1 MKLFIIIFE
10 GTNKKEIFSEMIT
23 NILKAK
29 NYYYLIAE
37 IFFYNRKKNKID
49 SKANQSITS
58 DNLKEYYGLSD
69 ELENEEKINLIL
81 DSINNIVLYI
91 NPYVVISSFN
101 KKLKIYKDYIL
112 YEDGK
117 NTKQY
122 SYEFNIIP
130 SLENGQVFTFKDY
143 NIINYFKINNG
154 LNFVI
159 LEFELIYNYILLL
172 NDDDNYMT
180 LVNDNK
186 EEFYEML

>member
-1 MKLFIIIFE
+1 MKV
-10 GTNKKEIFSEMIT
+10 N
-23 NILKAK
+23 

-37 IFFYNRKKNKID
+37 IFFYNRDQNKIGT
-49 SKANQSITS
+49 KANQSITS